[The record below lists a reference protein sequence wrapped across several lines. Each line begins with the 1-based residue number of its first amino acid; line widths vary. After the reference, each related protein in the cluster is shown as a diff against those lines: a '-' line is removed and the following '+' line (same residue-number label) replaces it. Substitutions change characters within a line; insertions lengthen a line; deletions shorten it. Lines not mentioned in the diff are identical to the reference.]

1 MNLNFSQPSS
11 GSAVVGGSGIGV
23 VSAAVVASAVV
34 ASAVVASAVVA
45 SAVVASG
52 VVSGG
57 VVSGSGGSTHIA
69 GDIGNGASS
78 WLMAKSAVKRINDY
92 ISNILDGA
100 KYISTYNNGQNANGN
115 RCDVKFHF

>member
-23 VSAAVVASAVV
+23 VSAAVVAS
-34 ASAVVASAVVA
+34 SVVA

-69 GDIGNGASS
+69 GDIGKGASS

-100 KYISTYNNGQNANGN
+100 IRWKYISTYNNGQNANGN
-115 RCDVKFHF
+115 RCGVKFHF